1 MNASQL
7 DLNASDGDEC
17 EQVFYHF
24 VQSAGSD
31 NIQKGDDFKVK
42 LSKSHNDIDHM
53 TSEERDKAVDAMLE
67 NVNQITL
74 NISDPGDRFESSYLI
89 NSYGDVKAPYELIGD
104 DDVDMIE
111 IDNEQEFVQ
120 NYVAF
125 DESTGK
131 VSSIIEHEDKAQFT
145 GESSFFILCTNLF
158 MKYFRSGI
166 MHSKSCDER
175 VFKSYD
181 FQ

>member
-1 MNASQL
+1 
-7 DLNASDGDEC
+7 
-17 EQVFYHF
+17 
-24 VQSAGSD
+24 
-31 NIQKGDDFKVK
+31 
-42 LSKSHNDIDHM
+42 
-53 TSEERDKAVDAMLE
+53 
-67 NVNQITL
+67 
-74 NISDPGDRFESSYLI
+74 
-89 NSYGDVKAPYELIGD
+89 
-104 DDVDMIE
+104 MIE